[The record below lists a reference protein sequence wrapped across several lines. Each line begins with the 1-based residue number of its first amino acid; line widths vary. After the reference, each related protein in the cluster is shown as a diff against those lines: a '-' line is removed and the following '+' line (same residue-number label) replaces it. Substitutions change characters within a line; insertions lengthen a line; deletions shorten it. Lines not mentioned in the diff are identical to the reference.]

1 VRSAITL
8 SIGARRAGRE
18 IDAIW
23 ADDGDCR
30 PTLLTCRTRIR
41 PGCSS
46 TPTAGPS
53 PSATEPSHNCALD
66 DEGYRWDLAWL
77 PRTQEVAAFCV
88 GWSNER
94 AHIHTSAEGVIQ
106 LSATPGLVR
115 VLGTAFSSEEA
126 TRRIAGHLAID
137 EIRSLFAT

>member
-1 VRSAITL
+1 VILAYLVLGAVVAFIVWGSVVSIRRRLRLRHATGPDFESFASFYTSNPLRRGDDVAI
-8 SIGARRAGRE
+8 G
-18 IDAIW
+18 
-23 ADDGDCR
+23 
-30 PTLLTCRTRIR
+30 
-41 PGCSS
+41 
-46 TPTAGPS
+46 
-53 PSATEPSHNCALD
+53 HLD

-106 LSATPGLVR
+106 LSATPGFVR